1 MGGKPIEE
9 TRTPNSTSRTPP
21 PAAIPKMGKCYE
33 ITHFLDFLR
42 ISYLFSQPN
51 NLITFVIKKGVSLVP
66 LVPPVHFAVLKIDCL
81 EKCGLERGSRVL

>member
-51 NLITFVIKKGVSLVP
+51 NLITFVIKKRCLIGPIS
-66 LVPPVHFAVLKIDCL
+66 PPSPF
-81 EKCGLERGSRVL
+81 RGA